1 MYGCPTVLCQN
12 LFFEKE
18 DAKVRPDSENK
29 KRHFICLTFDI
40 FCFPI
45 CGWSFV
51 IAEYPE
57 ESSMIQWH
65 FFVFV
70 FPHSIT
76 IPEHSATSDAIF
88 VNVLPYIG
96 YLLGNLFYFFIFTN
110 PNVNS
115 KMTSYQDWESTYSH
129 KSLSCIQT
137 NMSVAVIGSLCPQ
150 FSLEQFTIF
159 SPDFTMLV
167 QST

>member
-57 ESSMIQWH
+57 ESSMIQ
-65 FFVFV
+65 
-70 FPHSIT
+70 
-76 IPEHSATSDAIF
+76 
-88 VNVLPYIG
+88 
-96 YLLGNLFYFFIFTN
+96 
-110 PNVNS
+110 
-115 KMTSYQDWESTYSH
+115 
-129 KSLSCIQT
+129 
-137 NMSVAVIGSLCPQ
+137 
-150 FSLEQFTIF
+150 
-159 SPDFTMLV
+159 
-167 QST
+167 